1 MSDERIK
8 IEYRD
13 AARGKPTLRF
23 SIPSKLLVTRFIG
36 VFRSL
41 SEGPAIVNLSEL
53 PFIELNNIREI
64 ELTCIANRREPP
76 RRLQPDKRRE
86 FFRWIHDSEGWIW
99 CAELAEG
106 LKENSHQYFD
116 YGENNDVQIEAS
128 FLEDEFLK
136 SRRDGPRISRGC

>member
-1 MSDERIK
+1 MSDERIRV
-8 IEYRD
+8 EYRD
-13 AARGKPTLRF
+13 VARGKPTLYF
-23 SIPSKLLVTRFIG
+23 SIPSKLALTRFVG
-36 VFRSL
+36 MFRNL
-41 SEGPAIVNLSEL
+41 SEGPAIVNLSGL
-53 PFIELNNIREI
+53 NFIELDNIREI
-64 ELTCIANRREPP
+64 ELTCIANRKEPP

-128 FLEDEFLK
+128 FLEDEFLRNRQ
-136 SRRDGPRISRGC
+136 SRPPISRG

>member
-8 IEYRD
+8 VEYRD
-13 AARGKPTLRF
+13 AARGKPRLYF
-23 SIPSKLLVTRFIG
+23 SIPSKLLLTRLVG
-36 VFRSL
+36 MFRSL
-41 SEGPAIVNLSEL
+41 SEGPAIINLSDL
-53 PFIELNNIREI
+53 SFIELDNIREI
-64 ELTCIANRREPP
+64 ELTCIASRKEPP

-128 FLEDEFLK
+128 FLEDEFQK
-136 SRRDGPRISRGC
+136 NRRRRPRAPSGC